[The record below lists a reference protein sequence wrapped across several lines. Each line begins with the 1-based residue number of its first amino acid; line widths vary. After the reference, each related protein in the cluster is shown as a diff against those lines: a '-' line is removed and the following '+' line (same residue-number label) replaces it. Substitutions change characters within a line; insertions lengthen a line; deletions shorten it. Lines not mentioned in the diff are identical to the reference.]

1 MAARALGDDEG
12 ARLEIQAA
20 RATFERLGARREAL
34 RAAALLASG
43 SDRPAGLTPREIEVL
58 RLVAGGK
65 SNRQIAQTLVI
76 SEYTV
81 ARHVQNILTKLGVSS
96 RVAATAF
103 AVDHK
108 LA

>member
-1 MAARALGDDEG
+1 
-12 ARLEIQAA
+12 
-20 RATFERLGARREAL
+20 
-34 RAAALLASG
+34 
-43 SDRPAGLTPREIEVL
+43 
-58 RLVAGGK
+58 VAGGK